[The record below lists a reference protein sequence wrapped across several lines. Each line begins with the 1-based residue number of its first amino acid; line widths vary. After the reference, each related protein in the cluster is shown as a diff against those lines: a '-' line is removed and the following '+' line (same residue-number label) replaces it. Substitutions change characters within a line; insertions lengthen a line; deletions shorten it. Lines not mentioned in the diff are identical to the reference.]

1 MNNLIDKIAPFS
13 GGFNAMLQGAAQTSQ
28 CSRAPLVRQ
37 LCASTTGNN
46 RIQPD
51 CEPLEQAESQ

>member
-1 MNNLIDKIAPFS
+1 M
-13 GGFNAMLQGAAQTSQ
+13 
-28 CSRAPLVRQ
+28 RQ

-51 CEPLEQAESQ
+51 WISLEQAESAWPWGHRVVWIIVYVSVDIL

>member
-1 MNNLIDKIAPFS
+1 V
-13 GGFNAMLQGAAQTSQ
+13 AAEVFGVD
-28 CSRAPLVRQ
+28 SRAPLVRQ

-51 CEPLEQAESQ
+51 KEPLEQAESQCPCGSI